1 MCFLFSFSSNSTVV
15 ASISCICNCKLFCI
29 HLCNYKLVL
38 LSATEDS
45 PSIVAKMVDWIE
57 IANAWTEMDKIP
69 YSGSLAN
76 STLVTLFF

>member
-1 MCFLFSFSSNSTVV
+1 
-15 ASISCICNCKLFCI
+15 
-29 HLCNYKLVL
+29 LVL